1 MTWTP
6 LDTAQLFLMGMVI
19 LGGYCVVRGIAV
31 AAKRKREEG
40 GPCN

>member
-1 MTWTP
+1 MNWTS
-6 LDTAQLFLMGMVI
+6 LDTAQLLLLGMAI
-19 LGGYCVVRGIAV
+19 LGAYCIVRGASI

>member
-1 MTWTP
+1 MNWTP
-6 LDTAQLFLMGMVI
+6 LDTAQLLLLGMVI
-19 LGGYCVVRGIAV
+19 LGAYCVVRGIAI